1 MRCASQFCLASQA
14 VRNAI
19 HGRTNASCFPF
30 PGSVHRDSPIEAGYC
45 SNATPRISHE
55 HEFLRSVMS
64 ARYRFG
70 GGPARPAAIRIS
82 PCIGSKPRHHAL
94 WIRPTHCAHSRD
106 AAARGHVV
114 SSRVPTCPCPVSGLP
129 CDMLGVARSSGLLQL
144 LPPRLFAVVGDQI
157 NADYLSKSL
166 GSDCIDINAFSISS
180 NLVVVDSGEFHAA
193 LSKTGA

>member
-1 MRCASQFCLASQA
+1 MRCASQFYLASHA
-14 VRNAI
+14 VRNAVQ
-19 HGRTNASCFPF
+19 GRTNASCFPI

-106 AAARGHVV
+106 AAARGQVV
-114 SSRVPTCPCPVSGLP
+114 SSRVPMPLALSADFDVIRWESRDCPDTVVPLTDGSFELSGLSWQNFTTVHWP
-129 CDMLGVARSSGLLQL
+129 RFHRSFFHMNSLECWKILAS
-144 LPPRLFAVVGDQI
+144 LF
-157 NADYLSKSL
+157 NA
-166 GSDCIDINAFSISS
+166 
-180 NLVVVDSGEFHAA
+180 
-193 LSKTGA
+193 